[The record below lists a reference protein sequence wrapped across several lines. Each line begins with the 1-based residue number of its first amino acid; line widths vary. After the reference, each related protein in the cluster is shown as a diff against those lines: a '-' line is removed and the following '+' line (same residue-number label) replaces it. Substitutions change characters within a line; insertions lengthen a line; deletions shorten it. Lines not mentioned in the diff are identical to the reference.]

1 MDYFSLR
8 YLIWATALGG
18 LSAFSLPLG
27 SAVGLLTRPRPQV
40 ISVLQTF
47 GAGALLAALSVEL
60 VAPTLFALNGDSGAA
75 HQGDPHTNFYALVG
89 GAAIGGIL
97 FFLLDQLVN
106 SHGGFLRK
114 TSTSIAYFRIDR
126 RKRQK
131 VLLEKLSQFPLL
143 QNLSSEHISTLI
155 DMVRPLRFNDGDVI
169 YNQGDTAREV
179 AFILSGAVI
188 ITDDGQRVA
197 ELAPGGVTGLGALV
211 LDTPLLAAATAS
223 GDVKALV
230 LSRDDFNRLRQISSE
245 FDRASRELTDE
256 HIEYAKKYAAGKR
269 EKAERW
275 LCDAAKALK
284 TAGDLPNV
292 DQLRRAREEHKG
304 APLAVWLGM
313 VIDGIP
319 ESFVIGAGLLVALQ
333 AWGGPGDT
341 VTFGDIIPFTL
352 IAGLFLSN
360 FPEALASS
368 ANMRL
373 QGWRKRRI
381 FMLWV
386 SLFVITAV
394 GAGVGFVAV
403 ESLNHT

>member
-1 MDYFSLR
+1 M
-8 YLIWATALGG
+8 
-18 LSAFSLPLG
+18 
-27 SAVGLLTRPRPQV
+27 
-40 ISVLQTF
+40 
-47 GAGALLAALSVEL
+47 
-60 VAPTLFALNGDSGAA
+60 
-75 HQGDPHTNFYALVG
+75 
-89 GAAIGGIL
+89 GGIL

-106 SHGGFLRK
+106 AHGGFLRK

-131 VLLEKLSQFPLL
+131 ILLEKLSQFPLL

-155 DMVRPLRFNDGDVI
+155 DMVRPLRFNDGEVI
-169 YNQGDTAREV
+169 HNRGDTAREV
-179 AFILSGAVI
+179 AFILSGAVV
-188 ITDDGQRVA
+188 ITDDGQRVV
-197 ELAPGGVTGLGALV
+197 ELAPGGVTGLGPLV
-211 LDTPLLAAATAS
+211 LDTPQLATATAS
-223 GDVKALV
+223 GDVTALA
-230 LSRDDFNRLRQISSE
+230 LNRDDFNRLRQISPE
-245 FDRASRELTDE
+245 FDRASRDLTGE
-256 HIEYAKKYAAGKR
+256 HIEYVKKHIAGKQ
-269 EKAERW
+269 EKADRW
-275 LCDAAKALK
+275 LSDAAKALR
-284 TAGDLPNV
+284 TDGDLPNA
-292 DQLRRAREEHKG
+292 DQLRRAREEHEG

-319 ESFVIGAGLLVALQ
+319 ESFVIGAGLLVALR
-333 AWGGPGDT
+333 AWGGPGDA

-386 SLFVITAV
+386 SLFAITAV

-403 ESLNHT
+403 ESLNHTWLIFAEGLAAGAMLTMIAAAMIPEAVHLGNANLVGLSTLTGFLAAISFKLLE